1 MAVNYQ
7 PTTYKQVCDLFEDIC
22 LQQMSVKQFQVGM
35 LSDLD
40 VETDVHPFQR
50 FPVIHMVPDISEMD
64 RFGKLTLGFQMI
76 CADIAR
82 DNEQPFQTNTHNN
95 TLMILQDIF
104 SKVIM
109 TDWAAVGME
118 IETPI
123 VLNPFQESYNNNLAG
138 WTANINVI
146 IKSPFN
152 LCAAA
157 FE

>member
-1 MAVNYQ
+1 
-7 PTTYKQVCDLFEDIC
+7 
-22 LQQMSVKQFQVGM
+22 MSVKQFQVGM
-35 LSDLD
+35 LSDVD

-50 FPVIHMVPDISEMD
+50 FPLIHMVPTISTMD
-64 RFGKLTLGFQMI
+64 RFGKLTLGFDMV
-76 CADIAR
+76 CADIAK

-95 TLMILQDIF
+95 CLMILQDIF

-123 VLNPFQESYNNNLAG
+123 VLEPFQESFNNNLAG
-138 WTANINVI
+138 WTASLNVI

-152 LCAAA
+152 LCDAGFA
-157 FE
+157 